1 MQLPKALLGL
11 PTSLLLLVAD
21 QLQAQELLQQQQH
34 PTAIKKMSP
43 DSGEKLLREHYAFAP
58 TAALLIPSHQPRS
71 ATLTP
76 EEEEEEELLQSD
88 NNSTSAFLAP
98 FAIHYDYHH
107 NARRRAAGED
117 DLLAHHL
124 RGRQFS
130 CPPDTSACTNIEQ
143 PNYCCAAGTT
153 CFAVDGA
160 PASGNVGCCPEGRS
174 CGGSVGSCGWGA
186 TACSA
191 DVGGGCCISGFVC
204 AEVGCEFTYLLT
216 YLSCFIIPFLGNH
229 LVKTWGGGGFPYTR
243 LGCIPMCV
251 C

>member
-204 AEVGCEFTYLLT
+204 AEVGCEFTYL
-216 YLSCFIIPFLGNH
+216 P
-229 LVKTWGGGGFPYTR
+229 
-243 LGCIPMCV
+243 
-251 C
+251 